1 MKEKLNKKGNKMSM
15 NVLVLESVGSC
26 VDTDN
31 VTHPLNEDGTPDMY
45 DGMAVHVGDC
55 NDEWLGALSSEDLS
69 EMSSWVFKNN
79 KEMI

>member
-1 MKEKLNKKGNKMSM
+1 MKENLKEKENKMSM

-26 VDTDN
+26 IDTDN

-55 NDEWLGALSSEDLS
+55 NDEWLGALSSEDLNAMN
-69 EMSSWVFKNN
+69 EWVWKNN
-79 KEMI
+79 KESK

>member
-1 MKEKLNKKGNKMSM
+1 MKEKLNKKENKMSL

-26 VDTDN
+26 IDTDN
-31 VTHPLNEDGTPDMY
+31 VTHPLNVDGTPDMY

-55 NDEWLGALSSEDLS
+55 NDEWLGSLSSEDLS
-69 EMSSWVFKNN
+69 AMTGWVFKNN